1 MQAMKEIRIT
11 ESKMSEA
18 LQQIDALEGLRPK
31 DRGCLRLLTEEMFSM
46 CKELLHTDVLDFEV
60 KHDEGRYTLR
70 TVTKAQVTE
79 AAREQF
85 LAMSSSGKNAANR
98 GIRGLM
104 GIIME
109 VLAFEGR
116 LALYESA
123 WSYGL
128 QTPGSDYASVWTLS
142 QYIESAPKEEVKSEW
157 DGMEK
162 SIIANFADD
171 VSIGIRSGTLEI
183 TVLKTF

>member
-1 MQAMKEIRIT
+1 MKEIRIT
-11 ESKMSEA
+11 ESNMKEA
-18 LQQIDALEGLRPK
+18 LAQIDTLEGLRPK
-31 DRGCLRLLTEEMFSM
+31 DRGCLRLLAEEMFSM
-46 CKELLHTDVLDFEV
+46 CRELLHTDVMDFEIRQE
-60 KHDEGRYTLR
+60 EGQYTLR
-70 TVTKAQVTE
+70 TITKAQVTE
-79 AAREQF
+79 TAREHF
-85 LAMSSSGKNAANR
+85 LSMSSSGKNAANQ

-128 QTPGSDYASVWTLS
+128 QTPGIDYASVWTLS
-142 QYIESAPKEEVKSEW
+142 QYIESAPKEEVNSEW

-171 VSIGIRSGTLEI
+171 VSIGIRSGKLEI
-183 TVLKTF
+183 TVTKMF